1 MDDPVRQPS
10 YWPYVWLLIS
20 GYLLVLIILAAGWH
34 S

>member
-1 MDDPVRQPS
+1 VVVALVRSPPWG
-10 YWPYVWLLIS
+10 YMWLLIC